1 MEQTAIIKRDLTAP
15 SARAILQDIN
25 VSISWGD
32 IARRYFTKSAPWF
45 YQRLN
50 GIDGN
55 GNPTAFT
62 LEEKEQLRNALLNL
76 ADRIRNSAALL

>member
-1 MEQTAIIKRDLTAP
+1 MEQIACKRDLSAP
-15 SARAILQDIN
+15 SARAVLRDIN

-62 LEEKEQLRNALLNL
+62 LEEKEQLRSALNDL
-76 ADRIRNSAALL
+76 AKRITTAASLL